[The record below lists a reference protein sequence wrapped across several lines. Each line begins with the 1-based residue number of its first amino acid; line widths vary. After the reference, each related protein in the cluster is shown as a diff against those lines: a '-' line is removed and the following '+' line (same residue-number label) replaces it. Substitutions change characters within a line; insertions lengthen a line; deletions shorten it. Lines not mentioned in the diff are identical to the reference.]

1 MLCNR
6 LGGFDMAS
14 KDLIIDDD
22 FCKEMGTY
30 FVKKGEEL
38 DQMVSNYISILKNV
52 RNKGIV
58 SGDVATALSS
68 YISYASR
75 LKKQIGRISSDVN
88 KQINSFLDQVDNA
101 DQYLF

>member
-1 MLCNR
+1 
-6 LGGFDMAS
+6 MAS

-22 FCKEMGTY
+22 FCKTMGTY
-30 FVKKGEEL
+30 YVNKGAEL
-38 DQMVSNYISILKNV
+38 DQMISDYISALQDV
-52 RNKGIV
+52 RDKGIV

-75 LKKQIGRISSDVN
+75 LKKQIGNISTDLN
-88 KQINSFLDQVDNA
+88 DQINSFLTRVDDA

>member
-1 MLCNR
+1 
-6 LGGFDMAS
+6 MAS

-22 FCKEMGTY
+22 FCKSMGSY
-30 FVKKGEEL
+30 FVKKGEEM
-38 DQMVSNYISILKNV
+38 DQLITDYISILQDV

-68 YISYASR
+68 YISYASK
-75 LKKQIGRISSDVN
+75 LKKQIGNISSDVN
-88 KQINSFLDQVDNA
+88 NKINSFLARVDDA

>member
-1 MLCNR
+1 
-6 LGGFDMAS
+6 MAS

-22 FCKEMGTY
+22 FCKAMGTY
-30 FVKKGEEL
+30 FVNKGEEL
-38 DQMVSNYISILKNV
+38 DQMISDYVTTLQDV

-75 LKKQIGRISSDVN
+75 LKKQIGIISSDVN
-88 KQINSFLDQVDNA
+88 KQINAFLDRVDDA

>member
-1 MLCNR
+1 
-6 LGGFDMAS
+6 MAS

-22 FCKEMGTY
+22 FCKAMGTY
-30 FVKKGEEL
+30 FVKKGEEM
-38 DQMVSNYISILKNV
+38 DQMVSDYISTLQDV

-75 LKKQIGRISSDVN
+75 LKKQIGIISSDVN
-88 KQINSFLDQVDNA
+88 KQIDSFLARVDDA

>member
-1 MLCNR
+1 
-6 LGGFDMAS
+6 MAS

-22 FCKEMGTY
+22 FCKSMGTY
-30 FVKKGEEL
+30 FVKKGEEM
-38 DQMVSNYISILKNV
+38 DQMISDYISILQDV

-58 SGDVATALSS
+58 GGDVATALSS

-75 LKKQIGRISSDVN
+75 LKKQIGNISSDVN
-88 KQINSFLDQVDNA
+88 SKINSFLARVDDA

>member
-1 MLCNR
+1 
-6 LGGFDMAS
+6 MAS

-22 FCKEMGTY
+22 FCKAMGTY
-30 FVKKGEEL
+30 FVKKGEEM
-38 DQMVSNYISILKNV
+38 DQMVSDYISALQDV

-58 SGDVATALSS
+58 SGDVATALSF

-75 LKKQIGRISSDVN
+75 LKKQIGTISSDVS
-88 KQINSFLDQVDNA
+88 KQIDSFLARVDDA

>member
-1 MLCNR
+1 
-6 LGGFDMAS
+6 MAS

-22 FCKEMGTY
+22 FCKAMGTY

-38 DQMVSNYISILKNV
+38 DQRVSDYISTLQDV

-75 LKKQIGRISSDVN
+75 LKNQIGSISSDVN
-88 KQINSFLDQVDNA
+88 KQINSFLAQVDGV

>member
-1 MLCNR
+1 
-6 LGGFDMAS
+6 MAS

-22 FCKEMGTY
+22 FCKAMGTY
-30 FVKKGEEL
+30 FVKKGEEM
-38 DQMVSNYISILKNV
+38 DQMVSDYISTLQDV

-58 SGDVATALSS
+58 SGDVASALSS

-75 LKKQIGRISSDVN
+75 LKKQIGIISSDVN
-88 KQINSFLDQVDNA
+88 KQIDSFLARVDDA

>member
-1 MLCNR
+1 
-6 LGGFDMAS
+6 MAS

-22 FCKEMGTY
+22 FCKAMGTY

-38 DQMVSNYISILKNV
+38 DQMISDYISTLQDV

-58 SGDVATALSS
+58 SGDVAIALSS

-75 LKKQIGRISSDVN
+75 LKKQIGSISTDTN
-88 KQINSFLDQVDNA
+88 KQINSFLTKVDDS

>member
-1 MLCNR
+1 
-6 LGGFDMAS
+6 MAS
-14 KDLIIDDD
+14 KELIIDDD
-22 FCKEMGTY
+22 FCKAMGTY
-30 FVKKGEEL
+30 FVKKGEEM
-38 DQMVSNYISILKNV
+38 DQMIADYIAALQNV

-75 LKKQIGRISSDVN
+75 LKKQIGNISSDLN
-88 KQINSFLDQVDNA
+88 KKIDSFLTRVDDA

>member
-1 MLCNR
+1 
-6 LGGFDMAS
+6 MAS

-22 FCKEMGTY
+22 FCKSMGTY
-30 FVKKGEEL
+30 FVKKGEEM
-38 DQMVSNYISILKNV
+38 DQMIVDYISVLQDV

-68 YISYASR
+68 YISYASK
-75 LKKQIGRISSDVN
+75 LKKQIGNISSDVN
-88 KQINSFLDQVDNA
+88 NKINSFLARVDDA